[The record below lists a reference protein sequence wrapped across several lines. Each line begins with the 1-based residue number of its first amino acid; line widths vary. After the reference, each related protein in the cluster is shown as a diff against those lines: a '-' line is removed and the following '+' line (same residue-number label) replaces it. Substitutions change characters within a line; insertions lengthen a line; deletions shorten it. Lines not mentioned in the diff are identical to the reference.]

1 MAVYK
6 LLLPRMGESITEATL
21 IEYHVSVG
29 DTIEEDDIIAEV
41 ATDKVD
47 SEVPSPVT
55 GKVLELPHSKDDVVQ
70 VGEVLALIEIDGDDA
85 PSTIPAEKPKA
96 VKVETPAATT
106 STPVE
111 TTNTAAQHSHD
122 DTLTNQHVSPL
133 VRTICREE
141 GIPLSELDHITGTG
155 LNGRITK
162 SDILAYIANKGNKT
176 TATPAPTPSQP
187 AKSKPAPAAKVATP
201 ITTSGNT
208 EIVEMDRM
216 RKMIADHMVHS
227 KHTAP
232 HVSTFLEV
240 DVTNIVDWRKKNKDA
255 FQAKYGEKL
264 TFTPIF
270 FEAIVKAIKDY
281 PEINSSINGDQ
292 VIIKK
297 DINLGM
303 AAALPSGNLIVPVIK
318 NADHKS
324 LVGLTK
330 DVNDLAARARAN
342 KLKPAEIQDGTF
354 TVSNIGTF
362 GNDAGTPII
371 NQPQSAI
378 LALGAIK
385 KKPAV
390 VETEIGDVIAIRQ
403 RMILSISFDHRIID
417 GFLGGSFLRRV
428 GDYIEQFD
436 PNTKI

>member
-85 PSTIPAEKPKA
+85 SSPTPAEKPKA

-111 TTNTAAQHSHD
+111 TTTTAAQHSHD

-162 SDILAYIANKGNKT
+162 SDILGYIANKGNKT
-176 TATPAPTPSQP
+176 AATPAPTPSQP
-187 AKSKPAPAAKVATP
+187 VKSKPAPSAKVANP
-201 ITTSGNT
+201 ITASGNT

-240 DVTNIVDWRKKNKDA
+240 DVTNIVEWRKKNKDA

-270 FEAIVKAIKDY
+270 FEAIVKAIKDF